1 MTKIWGIILTII
13 GSIVA
18 ILGLIIKING
28 QISASIIGEADSAT
42 STFIASKIGGTS
54 AVIGIFLGIVLVVV
68 GIAIIARENDL

>member
-1 MTKIWGIILTII
+1 MRKILGIILTII

-42 STFIASKIGGTS
+42 STFIAGKIGGTS
-54 AVIGIFLGIVLVVV
+54 AVIGIFVGIVLVVV
-68 GIAIIARENDL
+68 GIAIIARKNDL

>member
-68 GIAIIARENDL
+68 GIAIIARKNDL